1 METGQWYWGN
11 KNGTVGF
18 LGGPVVQIQ
27 NSRREKYLRNREEK
41 QMAEVRYEWTT
52 VNLTWTSKVWRMNK
66 RGLAEAAR
74 LQRMILDWHYDGRNK
89 LKNKNVNEEDG

>member
-1 METGQWYWGN
+1 MA
-11 KNGTVGF
+11 
-18 LGGPVVQIQ
+18 QIH
-27 NSRREKYLRNREEK
+27 NNRREKDPKNREEN
-41 QMAEVRYEWTT
+41 QTVEVRYEWIT